1 MRRTATRV
9 SLVLLATVSLTNV
22 ARGQHPHEHEL
33 QIPEALQ
40 HEHQEVEAALRLAT
54 ETPGEVGA
62 AAREVERLLRPHFR
76 REEEI
81 ALRPLG
87 LLPQLVRNEP
97 IRVPDWLLPM
107 TDSLRAE
114 LPEMMDDHKVVH
126 HAVQK
131 LGQAATTAGD
141 ARAVQVAQRLARHAR
156 AEEEIYYPMAV
167 LIGEV
172 VQYRSSKGRSSKGH

>member
-9 SLVLLATVSLTNV
+9 SLALLATVSLTSI
-22 ARGQHPHEHEL
+22 ARGQHQHEHGP

-62 AAREVERLLRPHFR
+62 AARELERLLRPHFR
-76 REEEI
+76 REEQI

-87 LLPQLVRNEP
+87 LLPQLARNEP
-97 IRVPDWLLPM
+97 IRVPEWLLPM

-114 LPEMMDDHKVVH
+114 MPEMMDDHKVVH

-131 LGQAATTAGD
+131 LEQAGTKAGD
-141 ARAVQVAQRLARHAR
+141 GRAVELAQKLARHAR

-167 LIGEV
+167 LVGEV
-172 VQYRSSKGRSSKGH
+172 VRARAAR